1 MFTAT
6 DAISNE
12 DLKIENVPL
21 PDAEWEDIQQFAL
34 TFNAYKY
41 WGSKDKHADI
51 ANNRRH
57 GTLAELR
64 TCLDFEQRRW
74 WRFDGDIDEVS
85 MLYIRELIEKI
96 RQKLAK
102 QPAGGKE

>member
-12 DLKIENVPL
+12 DLKLENVPL
-21 PDAEWEDIQQFAL
+21 PDAEWDDIQQFAL

-41 WGSKDKHADI
+41 WGSKEKYADI
-51 ANNRRH
+51 ANSRRH
-57 GTLAELR
+57 DTLAELR

-74 WRFDGDIDEVS
+74 WRFDEQIDEVS

-96 RQKLAK
+96 RQKLTK
-102 QPAGGKE
+102 QAAESKG